1 MVIKV
6 YGAPTA
12 WRHLVICVLEEKKV
26 PYEYILVDIF
36 NGEQRSP
43 EFLEKQPFGQTPYID
58 DDGFILYE
66 SRAIAIYIATK
77 YADQGTP
84 LIPSDIKA
92 QALFHQAA
100 SIEVSHFNGP
110 AFAATVEK
118 LYKPVFR
125 GLECDQAVFEK
136 NVAELGLK
144 LDVYERILEKQR
156 YIAGDF
162 YGKELTLADLYHLP
176 YGRLMGIAGTD
187 LMTSR
192 PNVNRCVVRILSGV
206 VILNK

>member
-12 WRHLVICVLEEKKV
+12 WTQLVICVLEEKKV
-26 PYEYILVDIF
+26 PYDYIFVDIF
-36 NGEQRSP
+36 NGEQKSP

-58 DDGFILYE
+58 DEGFILYE

-77 YADQGTP
+77 YVDQGTP

-100 SIEVSHFNGP
+100 SVEVSRFNGP
-110 AFAATVEK
+110 ALAAAMEK
-118 LYKPVFR
+118 LYNPVYN

-136 NVAELGLK
+136 NVAQLGLK
-144 LDVYERILEKQR
+144 LDVYERVLAKQK
-156 YIAGDF
+156 YVAGD
-162 YGKELTLADLYHLP
+162 ELTLADLYHLP
-176 YGRLMGIAGTD
+176 YGRLVGIAGTD

-192 PNVNRCVVRILSGV
+192 PNVNRCAVRILSGM
-206 VILNK
+206 VILNN